1 MNASTDCVIPNIS
14 ENFTPEE
21 NAKIINE
28 CISSLKIGGTV
39 YIPSGEYKISTVT
52 LKSDMTLFIS
62 ENARLISMSFEEN
75 EKSIPP
81 LFSAV

>member
-39 YIPSGEYKISTVT
+39 YITSGEYKISTVT

-81 LFSAV
+81 FSAV